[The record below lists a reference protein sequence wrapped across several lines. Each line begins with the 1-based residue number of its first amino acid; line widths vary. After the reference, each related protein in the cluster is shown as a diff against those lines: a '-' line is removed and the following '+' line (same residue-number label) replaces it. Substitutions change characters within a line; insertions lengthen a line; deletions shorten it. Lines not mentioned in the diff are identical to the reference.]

1 MKKIITIFFF
11 LAHLFLINCASLN
24 KKSVENADNLIIRYV
39 NLKVIYNYI
48 INRDVE
54 AKNILKSKKIIIQE
68 LRELE
73 DKLLISKENIKELL
87 HLVKTKRDDI
97 KKIEDEIISKKT
109 EIYRKI
115 NMAVKKTARKLGIDY
130 ILNISNEVIYAKKK
144 FDVTED
150 VLRELLRFD
159 KRISPV
165 SR

>member
-1 MKKIITIFFF
+1 MNKKIPIFFF
-11 LAHLFLINCASLN
+11 LAHVFLINCASLN

-48 INRDVE
+48 VNRDVE
-54 AKNILKSKKIIIQE
+54 AKNVLESKKKLIQE

-73 DKLLISKENIKELL
+73 DKLLLSKENIKELL
-87 HLVKTKRDDI
+87 HSVKTKRENI
-97 KKIEDEIISKKT
+97 KKLEDKIISKKT

-115 NMAVKKTARKLGIDY
+115 NMAVKKTAQKLGVDY
-130 ILNISNEVIYAKKK
+130 IFNISNEVIYAKKK